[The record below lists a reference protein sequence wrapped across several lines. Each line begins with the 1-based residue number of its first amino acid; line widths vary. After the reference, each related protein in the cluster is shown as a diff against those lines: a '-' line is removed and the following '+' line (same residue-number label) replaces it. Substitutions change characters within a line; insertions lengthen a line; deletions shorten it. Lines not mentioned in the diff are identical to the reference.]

1 MPPDRRPPG
10 DCWPQFGETPSR
22 QPPPAV
28 RPSEPRQQHLAER
41 RQRRCRPER
50 RRQRSGQAP
59 PTLRPARRG
68 VDGGR
73 TDRRRRN
80 RSPERSP
87 RAVPPNAVGA
97 AAGASAAEVPLRQV
111 HSGSVARAG
120 ARHTAVGQRCAA
132 AVRPR
137 RPATVGRRGPAT
149 AEPNLTSTSD
159 SSARGSSR
167 ADGRRQRSARGSWA
181 AFRPG
186 MPRPKPFSGS
196 EPATFGPQVRRPAR
210 SAMAASR
217 FLLFQNLLLEAG
229 RSRTNAN
236 PSNRPRTRVR
246 RTAFDRMPP
255 GSAADSPAG
264 SIPGD
269 GIAGN
274 AAQRRRRGCSR
285 AAVAQHPGRRN
296 EARQRSQQRTGQRPA
311 EMSPSGISAG
321 DSSTAV
327 GRALCGG
334 GVDVVVGPNATNST
348 QPDTHRRRRR
358 AGCCRQLLWNYYS
371 LATEAE
377 GSMHTTRVRSG

>member
-28 RPSEPRQQHLAER
+28 RPSEPRQQHLTER

-73 TDRRRRN
+73 TDRRRRH

-186 MPRPKPFSGS
+186 MPRPKPFSRIRTGDLRPPS
-196 EPATFGPQVRRPAR
+196 PPPGPLGYGCFEISSFPEPTTRGRPQPDERKSIEPAADARPADCVRPNAAGQRCGQPRGQHSRRRHRGER
-210 SAMAASR
+210 SPTAA
-217 FLLFQNLLLEAG
+217 A
-229 RSRTNAN
+229 
-236 PSNRPRTRVR
+236 
-246 RTAFDRMPP
+246 RMQP
-255 GSAADSPAG
+255 GS
-264 SIPGD
+264 
-269 GIAGN
+269 
-274 AAQRRRRGCSR
+274 SR
-285 AAVAQHPGRRN
+285 AAPGPP
-296 EARQRSQQRTGQRPA
+296 E
-311 EMSPSGISAG
+311 
-321 DSSTAV
+321 
-327 GRALCGG
+327 
-334 GVDVVVGPNATNST
+334 
-348 QPDTHRRRRR
+348 
-358 AGCCRQLLWNYYS
+358 
-371 LATEAE
+371 
-377 GSMHTTRVRSG
+377 